1 MIGHLSIFKNTLE
14 FSSLLLIVFGE
25 NGGEQRKFKK
35 VQDLI
40 LEKKTCKSHAQKSFQ
55 PALCRSGEYCVP
67 TNPMLVRSAV
77 ADSVTI
83 AVYSPS
89 KHAYEQHSIS
99 DVIYLDLILALDNN
113 ICAFKDIAS
122 RQQHLQVTKN

>member
-40 LEKKTCKSHAQKSFQ
+40 LEKK
-55 PALCRSGEYCVP
+55 
-67 TNPMLVRSAV
+67 NM
-77 ADSVTI
+77 
-83 AVYSPS
+83 
-89 KHAYEQHSIS
+89 
-99 DVIYLDLILALDNN
+99 
-113 ICAFKDIAS
+113 
-122 RQQHLQVTKN
+122 

>member
-55 PALCRSGEYCVP
+55 PALCRSGEYWK
-67 TNPMLVRSAV
+67 VRSYQPNAG
-77 ADSVTI
+77 SVC
-83 AVYSPS
+83 SCGFC
-89 KHAYEQHSIS
+89 
-99 DVIYLDLILALDNN
+99 NN
-113 ICAFKDIAS
+113 CG
-122 RQQHLQVTKN
+122 L